1 MGAVSAFFEEV
12 NPLFGFFFDVGLAS
26 HTTRERLIRLQT
38 EIGATDDS
46 PFMVRPGPPEGTLEQ
61 ELERSLHATTLGAL
75 KERLSE
81 PGLDL
86 IWAAHSVV
94 VFVFHVWDERY
105 RGLVASEKGL
115 DAKSVQVDILGD
127 LRLIRNSL
135 IHNKGIA
142 AGDVAKCKSLV
153 RFKPGDVIQLN
164 KRDIEFII
172 LNLREQ
178 LQPYA

>member
-1 MGAVSAFFEEV
+1 MGAISEFFEEV
-12 NPLFGFFFDVGLAS
+12 NSLFGFFFDTQLAF
-26 HTTRERLIRLQT
+26 HTTRERLEKLQMD
-38 EIGATDDS
+38 IGGTDNS
-46 PFMVRPGPPEGTLEQ
+46 PFMVRSGPPEGPPEQ

-75 KERLSE
+75 KQRLGE
-81 PGLDL
+81 TGLDL
-86 IWAAHSVV
+86 TLAAHSVV

-115 DAKSVQVDILGD
+115 NKASVQVDILGD

-142 AGDVAKCKSLV
+142 AADIANCESLV

-164 KRDIEFII
+164 KKDIEFII
-172 LNLREQ
+172 LKLREQ
-178 LQPYA
+178 LQ